1 MELLIAFFFKSRDH
15 YKQVM
20 KKFEEDPRRDKLH
33 KELKTQSKLTELLR
47 EEFESV
53 NYKND
58 DTGGDQK
65 KFVMVKKR

>member
-1 MELLIAFFFKSRDH
+1 MELLIVFFFKSHVH

-33 KELKTQSKLTELLR
+33 KELKRQSKLTELLR

-58 DTGGDQK
+58 DTGRGQK
-65 KFVMVKKR
+65 KF

>member
-1 MELLIAFFFKSRDH
+1 MELLIAFFFKSHVH

-33 KELKTQSKLTELLR
+33 KKLKTTVNLNR
-47 EEFESV
+47 IIRGEFESV

-58 DTGGDQK
+58 DTGRGQK
-65 KFVMVKKR
+65 KF